1 MRLLLLLLI
10 LFVSGLL
17 FTPGQGSGQM
27 AVFNE
32 HLPVFYDNIFYP
44 KLSNILP
51 THTKEALDIEFNAKP
66 YLKCNQ
72 DKHRFK

>member
-51 THTKEALDIEFNAKP
+51 THTKEALHIEFNAKP